1 MQADRGVVKISL
13 SVNALVSKSFA
24 VAEIIVIVKLR
35 DKVNQMVLP
44 VLHAWNVAL
53 VAGNHSGVSRVNI
66 VATSLAV
73 QRRVIERKRRPFR
86 AFGELIAVC
95 EVAQSTLSLDLAG
108 VPELGIGEEAIPGVS
123 CE

>member
-1 MQADRGVVKISL
+1 M
-13 SVNALVSKSFA
+13 
-24 VAEIIVIVKLR
+24 
-35 DKVNQMVLP
+35 
-44 VLHAWNVAL
+44 AL

-73 QRRVIERKRRPFR
+73 QRRVIERKRRPFG

-95 EVAQSTLSLDLAG
+95 EVAQSTLSVDLAG

-123 CE
+123 CEGNEKFTKVIKTSPVALSLYS